1 MRAEGRL
8 LVVPLK
14 THKKFMDLL
23 ARHGIAS
30 IISRS

>member
-14 THKKFMDLL
+14 NQKKFLELL
-23 ARHGIAS
+23 SRHGIAS
-30 IISRS
+30 ISIT